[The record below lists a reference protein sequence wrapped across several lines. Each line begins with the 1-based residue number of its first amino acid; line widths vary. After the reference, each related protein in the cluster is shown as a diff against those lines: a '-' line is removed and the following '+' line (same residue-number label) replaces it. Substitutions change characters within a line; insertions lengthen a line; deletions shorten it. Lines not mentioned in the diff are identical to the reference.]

1 MSYYLQLFL
10 FFIQKNL
17 FFICIFNQLDWN
29 KLPIKKKGINYIK
42 LKALI
47 VSFVYVNK
55 KLDYIWFMVSRQL
68 QVSSDVTSWEVIT
81 SLEGGILLFIWTWL
95 VVKTKK
101 RIINSNLAARVA
113 GIICSGGERDLWPS
127 TFINFS
133 TKLI

>member
-1 MSYYLQLFL
+1 
-10 FFIQKNL
+10 
-17 FFICIFNQLDWN
+17 
-29 KLPIKKKGINYIK
+29 
-42 LKALI
+42 
-47 VSFVYVNK
+47 
-55 KLDYIWFMVSRQL
+55 MVSRQL
-68 QVSSDVTSWEVIT
+68 QVSSDVTSWEVTT
-81 SLEGGILLFIWTWL
+81 SLEGGILLYIWTWL